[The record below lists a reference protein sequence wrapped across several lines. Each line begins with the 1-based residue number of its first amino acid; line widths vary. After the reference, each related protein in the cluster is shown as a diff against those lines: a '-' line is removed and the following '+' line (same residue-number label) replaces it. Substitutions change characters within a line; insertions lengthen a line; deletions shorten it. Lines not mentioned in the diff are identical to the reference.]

1 MIMKLTLVFWQ
12 EFWATQNARF
22 IDIVDFCSISMATAY
37 VLINCELGSEEAIIQ
52 QLKGLEGV
60 KEVHGTFGAYDILAK
75 IESDTVEK
83 LRETITWKIRKIEKI
98 RSTLTLM
105 GIEGQT

>member
-1 MIMKLTLVFWQ
+1 
-12 EFWATQNARF
+12 
-22 IDIVDFCSISMATAY
+22 MATAY
-37 VLINCELGSEEAIIQ
+37 VLINCELGSEEAIID
-52 QLKGLEGV
+52 QLNRLEGV
-60 KEVHGTFGAYDILAK
+60 KAVPGPFEAYDILAK
-75 IESDTVEK
+75 IESGTVET